1 MYRVLFLPAQPAD
14 ASAELLHE
22 LPARITEKPGQPG
35 QAALLSCR
43 STADTAFR
51 PLSEL
56 LASFRPHIMHVHSQ
70 HGAAGML
77 VDGAMAWAAS
87 LLKRFAGLVRCLI
100 LDGCMDAQQAAALTA
115 SVDCVIGF
123 AAAVDAVQRARW
135 SAAFYQA
142 LKAGADLKGALQA
155 AAQDAGAI
163 EPLVQLRA
171 GVQLEQLR
179 LDEQLVPQPRPSRSI
194 PGDIAAPIQ
203 LRPQLGDPNSSWL
216 SRGRDIAAAPGPA
229 SNFGDAIL
237 SKPAAASLAA
247 EPAHTPTAA
256 AAARYL
262 NAGFFRG
269 KTLIPTNQALDL
281 AAGPLRLGVN
291 VGSFWSPG
299 ERGAPV
305 PDGLLARLFQHRAEL
320 ALDVMVRSPEV
331 AISPPVQQLR
341 VAARGDSDMLF
352 FALTFAAPGR
362 YSLSVDLLFHGHLLQ
377 SRSVECEVVADA
389 AAAASPAGKPQDG
402 RITFTR
408 TAELDSQALAQL
420 EASPRQLTIVAERE
434 QKTNS
439 IGLRIYDST
448 QGELERCDTRLTDTS
463 LVKALKVLRERL
475 AAVMGAY
482 QGGIGGTPAELCQHL
497 GMLADVGR
505 RFYRALLPEAEGADS
520 PSGSRANRFALAPG
534 SIIQVAPLSA
544 QLSVPWELLY
554 ERPFESYRPETTR
567 LCATFKEHAPA
578 DCPDKDDPQVVCPH
592 GFWGYRYI
600 IEQLPCRTLRD
611 EPRTDALP
619 TQIENHKPLE
629 LCAIVNTR
637 LRMVDRHLAA
647 LRALNV
653 MNVVQVDT
661 LAGLKQELVSS
672 PRGTDFV
679 YFYTHGGAD
688 DFGSPYL
695 EIGKDTRVESNDL
708 DAWGIRFPQ
717 RPLVFMNAC
726 DSASYS
732 PDQFDDLIQLLCS
745 RGAAGVIGTQCE
757 VREVL
762 ANEFVLLFL
771 KSFLRRIPAGQA
783 LFDVRHAL
791 LAQGDPRG
799 LAYSLFAAAEVRL
812 EQKLL

>member
-22 LPARITEKPGQPG
+22 LPARITDQQGQW
-35 QAALLSCR
+35 ALSCR
-43 STADTAFR
+43 STADTSFR
-51 PLSEL
+51 QLSEL
-56 LASFRPHIMHVHSQ
+56 LASFRPHIVHVHSRD
-70 HGAAGML
+70 GAAAML

-87 LLKRFAGLVRCLI
+87 LLKRFVGIVRCLI

-123 AAAVDAVQRARW
+123 AATVDAPQRARW

-142 LKAGADLKGALQA
+142 LQSGLDLKSALHA

-163 EPLVQLRA
+163 EPAVQLGA
-171 GVQLEQLR
+171 GVQLAQLR
-179 LDEQLVPQPRPSRSI
+179 LAEQLVPKPRQSRSI
-194 PGDIAAPIQ
+194 SGDIAAQ
-203 LRPQLGDPNSSWL
+203 LPTQPQFGNLNDSLL
-216 SRGRDIAAAPGPA
+216 SGGRDIAAAPGPA
-229 SNFGDAIL
+229 PHFGDVIL
-237 SKPAAASLAA
+237 SKPASASLAA
-247 EPAHTPTAA
+247 EPSATPTAA

-281 AAGPLRLGVN
+281 ASGPLRLGVN

-305 PDGLLARLFQHRAEL
+305 PDGLLARLFQHRAEV

-352 FALTFAAPGR
+352 FALTFAAPGH
-362 YSLSVDLLFHGHLLQ
+362 YALSVDLLFHGHLLQ

-389 AAAASPAGKPQDG
+389 AAAANSAGKPQDG

-408 TAELDSQALAQL
+408 TAELDPQALAQL

-505 RFYRALLPEAEGADS
+505 RFYRALLPDAEGADA
-520 PSGSRANRFALAPG
+520 PPGSRANRFALAPG

-611 EPRTDALP
+611 QPRTEALP

-637 LRMVDRHLAA
+637 LRMVDRHIAA

-672 PRGTDFV
+672 PRHTDFV

-695 EIGKDTRVESNDL
+695 EIGKDTRIESNDL